1 MTRGPRAAAGV
12 VSLAVAV
19 AVILAV
25 TMTVAVPAAVFRAV
39 EAWDPAPVEVGLDV
53 IEPIEAELAQMRAE
67 AETDTRA
74 IAFLGDSMVIS
85 YPAGRTIP
93 DRLQQVLD
101 RSPTGR
107 PFQVRPVA
115 EPGMGPFD
123 FYFIADRVAE
133 AGPDLVVL
141 PFNLASFSDA
151 WRGTFSRPQ
160 LAGWL
165 PPRRVPQA
173 LCLPLD
179 WIGLTADRLLA
190 YVGVVQAGAAAPWHA
205 FLKDQARVGRA
216 RRQLAWKIGEALGG
230 DADARFARDGFQAA
244 SKLLQNAKTRRFT
257 RAGVRERFGV
267 TLDGV
272 GPDDPVLEMLG
283 AVVRI
288 FRERDIPVL
297 VYVDPLN
304 VEHLAQVDPTE
315 MAGSPGL
322 DRTLESIEAV
332 AREAGA
338 GFADLHALLP
348 DAGFRDGAGHLSV
361 TKDNPDGPLH
371 VAEALAPVV
380 LSHAG
385 VARAAGGD

>member
-1 MTRGPRAAAGV
+1 
-12 VSLAVAV
+12 
-19 AVILAV
+19 
-25 TMTVAVPAAVFRAV
+25 MTVTVPAAVFRAV
-39 EAWDPAPVEVGLDV
+39 EAWDAAPVEVGLDV
-53 IEPIEAELAQMRAE
+53 IEPIEAVLAQMRAE
-67 AETDTRA
+67 SETDTKRA
-74 IAFLGDSMVIS
+74 EPLQIAFLGDSMVIS
-85 YPAGRTIP
+85 YPEGRTIP

-101 RSPTGR
+101 RSPMGR
-107 PFQVRPVA
+107 PIRVQPVA

-190 YVGVVQAGAAAPWHA
+190 YVGVVQVGAAAPWHA

-244 SKLLQNAKTRRFT
+244 SKLLQNPKTRRFT

-283 AVVRI
+283 ALVRV

-304 VEHLAQVDPTE
+304 VEHLAQVDPVETAE
-315 MAGSPGL
+315 TAETAGSPGL
-322 DRTLESIEAV
+322 ERTLESIEAV

-338 GFADLHALLP
+338 GFADLHDLLP
-348 DAGFRDGAGHLSV
+348 DTGFRDGAGHLSV
-361 TKDNPDGPLH
+361 TRDTPDGPLH

-385 VARAAGGD
+385 VARAADAD